1 MAKARARARATADD
15 KRLIQAVREMV
26 VHHEGRLALSSR
38 NIVPPEVVDVASIRK
53 SLGYNQKQF
62 AGHYGF
68 ALSAV
73 RDWEQGRRRP
83 ERSARILLTLIGRN
97 PQAIEQ
103 ALAHLPA

>member
-1 MAKARARARATADD
+1 MAIARARARATADD
-15 KRLIQAVREMV
+15 KRLIQAVREMGA
-26 VHHEGRLALSSR
+26 HREGRLALSSR
-38 NIVPPEVVDVASIRK
+38 NIVPSEVVDVASIRK

-73 RDWEQGRRRP
+73 RDWEQGRRTP
-83 ERSARILLTLIGRN
+83 ERSARILLTLIDRN

>member
-1 MAKARARARATADD
+1 MTKTTKPEHD
-15 KRLIQAVREMV
+15 LVQAVREMIA
-26 VHHEGRLALSSR
+26 HREGKLALSSR
-38 NIVPPEVVDVASIRK
+38 MVVPPEAVDVASIRK

-73 RDWEQGRRRP
+73 RDWEQGRRTP
-83 ERSARILLTLIGRN
+83 ERSARILLTLIERN

-103 ALAHLPA
+103 ALAHVTG